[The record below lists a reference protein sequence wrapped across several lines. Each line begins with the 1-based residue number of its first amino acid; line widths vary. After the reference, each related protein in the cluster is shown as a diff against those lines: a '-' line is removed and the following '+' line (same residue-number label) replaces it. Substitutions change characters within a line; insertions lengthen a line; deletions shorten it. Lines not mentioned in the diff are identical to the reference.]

1 MHRSLVLGL
10 LLVLVGAL
18 TFASVGNGSARKLE
32 IALPNCVGKP
42 VVRPKKVIFACA
54 DGGFLASGLAWTGWG
69 ERFAAADGAAF
80 LNDCKPSCV
89 RGTFHRYRVVLLA
102 SGRQRCPNGQPA
114 YRRITWAFVGRAPS
128 SATTAP
134 WRDFPCRPLG

>member
-1 MHRSLVLGL
+1 VGRSAFLGL
-10 LLVLVGAL
+10 LLVLAGAL
-18 TFASVGNGSARKLE
+18 VLAAAVNGSPRKLE
-32 IALPNCVGKP
+32 LALPNCLGKP
-42 VVRPKKVIFACA
+42 VVRPKKVVFACA

-102 SGRQRCPNGQPA
+102 SGLQRCPGGQPA
-114 YRRITWAFVGRAPS
+114 YRKVTWAFVGRAPS
-128 SATTAP
+128 PAATAP
-134 WRDFPCRPLG
+134 WRDFPCHPLG